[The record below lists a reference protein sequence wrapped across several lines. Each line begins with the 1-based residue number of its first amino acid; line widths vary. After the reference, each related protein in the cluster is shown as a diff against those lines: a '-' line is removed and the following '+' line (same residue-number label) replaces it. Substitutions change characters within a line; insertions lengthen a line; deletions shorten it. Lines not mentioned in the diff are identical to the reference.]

1 LRTRLEGGLVVELPA
16 PDPEVREAVVARE
29 LSARAGAL
37 DPELAA
43 YLASRP
49 ADSVRVVVAQLQ
61 RVLNASEARG
71 QAASAALAREVLDGA
86 APPPPPRK
94 SGPGRSSGI
103 VAPTAGGARSREKT
117 VWEWPEIGDR
127 LLEEWR

>member
-1 LRTRLEGGLVVELPA
+1 VVELPA

-29 LSARAGAL
+29 LTARVGSI

-71 QAASAALAREVLDGA
+71 EAASAALAREVLDGVLP
-86 APPPPPRK
+86 APVARK
-94 SGPGRSSGI
+94 PGPNRSSGI

-117 VWEWPEIGDR
+117 VWSWPTLSERVI
-127 LLEEWR
+127 EEWK